1 MKKSTKLVSG
11 VLAALMATSAFTGT
25 AFAATKTPTKEDC
38 DAAGEQKIYFQFPTD
53 GTWGDHNA
61 VKVSGMTGK
70 GNVYCLIYAVY
81 GNEYEFFNSGWE
93 TSVCSCTAENKEA
106 GLYSYDI
113 NSKMTVTLDEIDPA
127 TGKKKKTTLY
137 RFMEMNP
144 DVDYGVIFSTSAN
157 GGYQTADLNM
167 TCDCIGDTV
176 QLVSPVQTRENA
188 ANSNKSDYYSEW
200 KNHSDYKLMAN
211 ITSTGKYVD
220 GQFPA
225 HQPRA
230 QMLSNKLKEYL
241 TNYINVGYFNKPA
254 KNAEICTKLG
264 VTPKD
269 VYDQYMADN
278 AEFIEGATIYPGQPD
293 DKIATTDDSPVDF
306 IKYMGKDDKGQPK
319 EKKMPSPEAVRTA
332 LGVTEEPTTVE
343 PTTAE
348 PTTAEPTTVEP
359 TTVEPTTA
367 EPTTVEPT
375 TAAPAEDVYV
385 LAGSSDWL
393 SVGWDPAVDAY
404 VMEKQEDGTYA
415 ITVPEVEA
423 GENNYAVKVVKFV
436 GGDEAQKEWYG
447 VNGGNLNYDFMVKTA
462 CDVKVTF
469 NPETKE
475 ITVTGI
481 GVSDPEY
488 PINKLVAV
496 GSGQNGLFDEVGAN
510 AEYQVKFAANG
521 SWGMNWGLVKGTE
534 AAINTPNPAQYNAE
548 DNIVFTP
555 ESEDEYVKVTL
566 ILDLSAWDK
575 VTKEGATYT
584 IKVDPVDQ
592 ALIGDVNGDGKVDT
606 ADATEIQKYSI
617 DLPTA
622 DGFIVAAADV
632 NGDGRI
638 SILDATC
645 VQKYAAGYE
654 EGTGNA
660 GKPLAEPV

>member
-1 MKKSTKLVSG
+1 
-11 VLAALMATSAFTGT
+11 
-25 AFAATKTPTKEDC
+25 
-38 DAAGEQKIYFQFPTD
+38 
-53 GTWGDHNA
+53 
-61 VKVSGMTGK
+61 
-70 GNVYCLIYAVY
+70 
-81 GNEYEFFNSGWE
+81 
-93 TSVCSCTAENKEA
+93 
-106 GLYSYDI
+106 
-113 NSKMTVTLDEIDPA
+113 
-127 TGKKKKTTLY
+127 
-137 RFMEMNP
+137 
-144 DVDYGVIFSTSAN
+144 
-157 GGYQTADLNM
+157 
-167 TCDCIGDTV
+167 
-176 QLVSPVQTRENA
+176 
-188 ANSNKSDYYSEW
+188 
-200 KNHSDYKLMAN
+200 MAN
-211 ITSTGKYVD
+211 ITSTGKFVD

-225 HQPRA
+225 HQPPA

-241 TNYINVGYFNKPA
+241 TNYINVGYFNNPE
-254 KNAEICTKLG
+254 KNAAICDKLG
-264 VTPKD
+264 VTPKQ

-293 DKIATTDDSPVDF
+293 DKIATTDDAPVDF

-332 LGVTEEPTTVE
+332 LGVTDE

-348 PTTAEPTTVEP
+348 PTTAEPTTVAPTTAEP
-359 TTVEPTTA
+359 TTAEPTTA

-393 SVGWDPAVDAY
+393 TTGWDPAIDAY
-404 VMEKQEDGTYA
+404 VMTKQDDGTYA

-462 CDVKVTF
+462 CDVTVTF

-496 GSGQNGLFDEVGAN
+496 GSGQNGFLNDESWAVDSEDNAMTEKSEGVYEIVFDEVGAN

-534 AAINTPNPAQYNAE
+534 AAIGTPNPAQYNAE

-555 ESEDEYVKVTL
+555 ESEDEYVKITL
-566 ILDLSAWDK
+566 TLDLSAWDK
-575 VTKEGATYT
+575 VTKEGAAYT
-584 IKVDPVDQ
+584 IKVEPVD
-592 ALIGDVNGDGKVDT
+592 
-606 ADATEIQKYSI
+606 E
-617 DLPTA
+617 PT
-622 DGFIVAAADV
+622 GPIMGDV

-645 VQKYAAGYE
+645 VQKYAAGYTK
-654 EGTGNA
+654 GIGNA
-660 GKPLAEPV
+660 GKVVNPV